1 MSRRSITTSSKV
13 SSEKLVAERFEALAG
28 IIGNIQDEKKLV
40 FAHECLSV
48 FEKAIFENVATPK
61 KQGELLSES
70 TVMQPGATV
79 EQTTTTVEAVTET
92 TVSCQT
98 EPGQILLESLEFTPE
113 PEPYDPF
120 MEFQIL
126 EEELERRQLLKAGN
140 VNKTWSHLLYQNKE
154 AEPPKVHY
162 CKTVEEANN
171 AAALFLNDKFI
182 GFDLEWDPWAKV
194 TEKSPRYL

>member
-1 MSRRSITTSSKV
+1 MSRRSITTL
-13 SSEKLVAERFEALAG
+13 SEKLVAERFEALAE
-28 IIGNIQDEKKLV
+28 IIGNIQDKKRLAM
-40 FAHECLSV
+40 AHECLSV
-48 FEKAIFENVATPK
+48 FEKAIGDVAAPE
-61 KQGELLSES
+61 KQVELLSEP

-79 EQTTTTVEAVTET
+79 KQTTTTTVGAVTET

-120 MEFQIL
+120 MEFQIS
-126 EEELERRQLLKAGN
+126 EVELERRQLLKPGN

-154 AEPPKVHY
+154 ENPPTVHY
-162 CKTVEEANN
+162 CKTLEEANE

-182 GFDLEWDPWAKV
+182 GFDMEWDPWARA
-194 TEKSPRYL
+194 TEKSPRYI